1 MVHRKRRVVM
11 KVSEFCKSVIDF
23 YDSKNH
29 GPPVTNDDL
38 IGTDLPPFKEE
49 DKIPI
54 SDIITIIDISDLEP
68 G

>member
-1 MVHRKRRVVM
+1 MVQKTRVAM
-11 KVSEFCKSVIDF
+11 KVSEFCKSVVDF
-23 YDSKNH
+23 YDSKTY
-29 GPPVTNDDL
+29 GSPVTNDDL

-54 SDIITIIDISDLEP
+54 SDIITIIDISELEP